1 MSGTLA
7 AAAWVAIGA
16 PFAGAALV
24 PLVRRVHDRAGDAVA
39 IAASFAAAAAALRLA
54 PALLEPEALPV
65 ESTVPWLT
73 APVPIDLGV
82 LVDPLGIVLA
92 NVVAVVS
99 FVIMVYCRGYMRD
112 DASRTRFWM
121 WMNAFIGSMLLLVL
135 ANNLL
140 LLFVGWK
147 LVGVCSYGLIGYY
160 HRDQRQY
167 WIGGPPPTAFVTPS
181 EAGLKALLVTGAGDL
196 LMLGGIFLLYG
207 YAGTLGFVEL
217 YETAPVWLT
226 AMAGTPGMV
235 VLVTLLLLAGPLG
248 KSAQFPFHEWLPEA
262 MTGPGPVSALI
273 HAATMVKSGV
283 YLVARLVPLFYYG
296 WWGTGIEDAAW
307 FFHLTAWLGAA
318 TALLAAT
325 QALVAVELK
334 KVLAYSTV
342 SQIGYM
348 MLALGAAGLVPGLLA
363 DGYTAAV
370 FHLVSHA
377 LFKACLFLAAGTV
390 IHAVHSIYLTDM
402 GGARRALPLTWV
414 CTLAAGW
421 SLMGLPPSPG
431 FWSKDAVLLATAE
444 ASAPLFVVG
453 LVTAGLTAFYTVRL
467 VGLVFHGPTGDGVP
481 EHAAE
486 GAGHAAEGG
495 APDGTISMR
504 AATAVLGLGIVA
516 AGLGGTW
523 LEGVLHHGLE
533 AGLAASL
540 SATPPEA
547 AAPVTAAA
555 AGEAAASFS
564 VGAGARAGAGAG
576 AGAGHALVLTLALL
590 ANAAGAV
597 PAWVLYFSRRVSPAA
612 LLAGSAAL
620 RALHGFFW
628 RRWEIDTLY
637 RRAFVDGTRRL
648 AALVASSLEAPWDR
662 AVHRGLP
669 WLVMERTAQ
678 LVHWLQADS
687 EDLTHNVAYVL
698 AIFAALLAVLLL
710 AAGAGG

>member
-1 MSGTLA
+1 MTGTLA
-7 AAAWVAIGA
+7 VAAWVAIGA
-16 PFAGAALV
+16 PFAGAAIT
-24 PLVRRVHDRAGDAVA
+24 PLVRRLHARATDAVA
-39 IAASFAAAAAALRLA
+39 LAASLVAAAAALRLA
-54 PALLEPEALPV
+54 PALLEPDALPV
-65 ESTVPWLT
+65 ESTVAWL
-73 APVPIDLGV
+73 AVPVAIDVGV
-82 LVDPLGIVLA
+82 LVDPLSIILA

-99 FVIMVYCRGYMRD
+99 FVIMLYCRGYMQD

-135 ANNLL
+135 SSNLL

-160 HRDQRQY
+160 YRDQRKY
-167 WIGGPPPTAFVTPS
+167 WIGGPEPTAFVTPS
-181 EAGLKALLVTGAGDL
+181 QAGLKALLVTGAGDL

-207 YAGTLGFVEL
+207 YAGTLSFLDL
-217 YETAPVWLT
+217 YETAPTWLA
-226 AMAGTPGMV
+226 AMAETPGMV
-235 VLVTLLLLAGPLG
+235 VLVSVLLLAGPLG

-283 YLVARLVPLFYYG
+283 YLVARLVPVFYYG
-296 WWGTGIEDAAW
+296 WWVAGIDDAAW

-348 MLALGAAGLVPGLLA
+348 MLALGAAGLAPGLLV
-363 DGYTAAV
+363 DGYTAGV
-370 FHLVSHA
+370 FHLVGHA

-390 IHAVHSIYLTDM
+390 IHAVHSIYITDM
-402 GGARRALPLTWV
+402 GGARRALPLTWA

-431 FWSKDAVLLATAE
+431 FWSKDAVLLVTLD

-453 LVTAGLTAFYTVRL
+453 LVTAGLTAFYTVR
-467 VGLVFHGPTGDGVP
+467 VIGLVFHGPAGVGVP
-481 EHAAE
+481 AKAE
-486 GAGHAAEGG
+486 ADGHGPA
-495 APDGTISMR
+495 DGTVSMQV
-504 AATAVLGLGIVA
+504 ATGLLGLGIVA
-516 AGLGGTW
+516 AGLGGSL

-533 AGLAASL
+533 AGLPAGLAATAS
-540 SATPPEA
+540 
-547 AAPVTAAA
+547 AAA
-555 AGEAAASFS
+555 ADGPA
-564 VGAGARAGAGAG
+564 AGAGT
-576 AGAGHALVLTLALL
+576 GHALVLAMTLL
-590 ANAAGAV
+590 ASAAGAV
-597 PAWVLYFSRRVSPAA
+597 PAWMLYFSRRASPEA
-612 LLAGSAAL
+612 LLARFAPV

-628 RRWEIDTLY
+628 RRWEIDALY
-637 RRAFVDGTRRL
+637 RLAFVDGTRRL
-648 AALVASSLEAPWDR
+648 AALVASSVEAPWDR
-662 AVHRGLP
+662 AVHRSLP
-669 WLVMERTAQ
+669 WLVMERSAQ
-678 LVHWLQADS
+678 LIHRLRADS

-710 AAGAGG
+710 AAGGGG